1 MKIIT
6 ISMLIL
12 LLLLPACSSPDST
25 PVGAAIKPKTP
36 VPEPTQAATLPVG
49 TTAAVSPSPTATTVL
64 TATPTPASTG
74 TPAPSSTP
82 IPTPLVDEVPRGVQD
97 VYRILVEIEFNIHA
111 LEQTAENVESGDV
124 PQIELVSAI
133 LAVSSLIGD
142 VDDEI
147 SATRTPPEW
156 LSQDWQQA
164 LDIHESTRKIV
175 EDWTQGQIDYAQVR
189 EQTQPLM
196 EQADTLA
203 SGVEEK
209 IAARYPVEL
218 SVLRQFRQRV
228 LMQVGELFLTPT
240 PTASQ

>member
-1 MKIIT
+1 MKVIT

-12 LLLLPACSSPDST
+12 FLLLPACSSPDST
-25 PVGAAIKPKTP
+25 PAGTTINPTTP
-36 VPEPTQAATLPVG
+36 ALEPTLAAPLPER
-49 TTAAVSPSPTATTVL
+49 TTAAVTPSATATTVF
-64 TATPTPASTG
+64 TATPTPAPTG
-74 TPAPSSTP
+74 TPAPSSTL
-82 IPTPLVDEVPRGVQD
+82 IPTPLGVEVPREVQD
-97 VYRILVEIEFNIHA
+97 IYRILVEIEFNTHA
-111 LEQTAENVESGDV
+111 LEQTAEKVKSGEL
-124 PQIELVSAI
+124 PEIELVSAI
-133 LAVSSLIGD
+133 LAVTSLIGD

-147 SATRTPPEW
+147 SAAGTPPEW

-164 LDIHESTRKIV
+164 LDIHESMRKIV
-175 EDWTQGQIDYAQVR
+175 EDWTQGQIDYAQVQ

-196 EQADTLA
+196 EQADALA
-203 SGVEEK
+203 RGVEEK